1 MNAQAR
7 ETLRQIADA
16 LGDAGKA
23 SSGEVALALLNA
35 AMTLDQRVND
45 ADMRDLQE
53 QTRKQQRLTH
63 DYQLQRYKERM
74 NAQATNIPPEG
85 TD

>member
-74 NAQATNIPPEG
+74 NAQATNIPPEA

>member
-45 ADMRDLQE
+45 ADMRDLRE